1 MPKKIKNPL
10 KSLFQS
16 DKFKA
21 LKAEYGYLAF
31 CFAVPA
37 AIMLLIYLA
46 MGHHPIADGSVLVLD
61 LNAQYVYFYEALR
74 DFVWGDGSLLYS
86 FSRSLGGEFV
96 GIYAYYVASPLSYIV
111 AIFPKSMMLEALLTI
126 MVVKT
131 GLCGLSF
138 GFYLH
143 KHSTKINKFAVII
156 FSAMYALSAYAV
168 VYQNNIMWIDALFW
182 LPILT
187 YGIERLI
194 KRGRFKMFVIS
205 LAVMMISHYYI
216 GYMLC
221 WYVLFCFF
229 FTYFKDSDRTLI
241 NPLGEKKH
249 FIKSLLRIGIFS
261 LVAIGIAAFMI
272 GGAYYSLQFGKNT
285 FTDPDWAIEAR
296 FDFLDLLP
304 KFLPGAYDTVMHEGL
319 PLLYCGVL
327 TLFMMPIYFMAK
339 KVSSR
344 EKVFYASFILLYIL
358 LMMINPT
365 DLIMHGFQ
373 APNCLN
379 YRYSFIVSF
388 LMLYIA
394 YKGFCELR
402 EHSPK
407 VILGTGAALIF
418 TIFILQ
424 KFEYPNFMLQDG
436 EYFEYG
442 YVLHKLPLF
451 QVILLSILVI
461 FVIGAVL
468 CYYVKAKRTQ
478 LVSAVLL
485 GAVCLELF
493 GNGMVLI
500 ASLGCDVGYSSYSSY
515 VYYFKNLRPIV
526 DTVKESD
533 KGFYRME
540 KTTHRCTN
548 DNMALGIKGL
558 SNSTSTLNAKV
569 IAMLGYLGYY
579 SDSHW
584 TQYIGG
590 TILADSLFGIKYVVS
605 NTENEYNKESIALNE
620 LMDKYYTLYA
630 EDEYYYAYQNPYA
643 LSIAYGVDS
652 AIKDLEFYN
661 KFDYTTTSGGGVKNP
676 FEVQNLLLNKMFGVM
691 ETPIC
696 YFDPI
701 EINRT
706 ENISRPVGSV
716 GGGMEYSISADPEDP
731 VDFTFAVKKTGPL
744 YMYIPSGYERN
755 FTVYMNDEHYT
766 DSGDY
771 NRIIYLGYYTAG
783 QEVTVTLK
791 LDEGNLYFF
800 KNTDY
805 FYTLD
810 VEAFADAVSKLAETN
825 YIIDESSS
833 DSHIIGTISTNKED
847 QMILTTIPYDAGWIV
862 KVDGKVVET
871 YATLGETLM
880 AFDIDSSGNH
890 TVEMTY
896 MPKIYVVSGI
906 ISVVSIAAFVGF
918 SVFEYKRRKKK
929 SAQNNTLSPKGDE

>member
-16 DKFKA
+16 DKFRA
-21 LKAEYGYLAF
+21 LKAEYGYLAL

-143 KHSTKINKFAVII
+143 KHSSKINKFTVII

-194 KRGRFKMFVIS
+194 KRGRFKLFVIS
-205 LAVMMISHYYI
+205 LAAMMMSHYYI

-261 LVAIGIAAFMI
+261 ALAIGIAAFMI
-272 GGAYYSLQFGKNT
+272 GGAYYSLQFGKTT
-285 FTDPDWAIEAR
+285 FTEPDWAIEAR

-339 KVSSR
+339 KVTSR

-379 YRYSFIVSF
+379 YRYSFIISF

-424 KFEYPNFMLQDG
+424 KFEYPNFTLQDG

-468 CYYVKAKRTQ
+468 CYYIKAKKTQ

-493 GNGMVLI
+493 GNGIVLI

-515 VYYFKNLRPIV
+515 VDYFKNLRPIV

-558 SNSTSTLNAKV
+558 SNSTSTLNSKV

-579 SDSHW
+579 ADSHW
-584 TQYIGG
+584 TQYVGG

-605 NTENEYNKESIALNE
+605 NTENEYNKESLALNE

-661 KFDYTTTSGGGVKNP
+661 EFDYTTTSGGVKNP
-676 FEVQNLLLNKMFGVM
+676 FEVQNLLLNKMFGVTEM
-691 ETPIC
+691 PIY

-701 EINRT
+701 EINRS
-706 ENISRPVGSV
+706 ENISSPVGSV
-716 GGGMEYSISADPEDP
+716 GGGMEYSISADPENP

-755 FTVYMNDEHYT
+755 FTVYMNGEHYV

-783 QEVTVTLK
+783 QEVTVSLK

-800 KNTDY
+800 KNTNY

-810 VEAFADAVSKLAETN
+810 VEAFADAISKLAETN

-833 DSHIIGTISTNKED
+833 DSHITGTISTSKED

-862 KVDGKVVET
+862 KVDGKTVET

-880 AFDIDSSGNH
+880 AFDIDLSGNH
-890 TVEMTY
+890 TLEMTY
-896 MPKIYVVSGI
+896 MPKIYVISGI
-906 ISVVSIAAFVGF
+906 ISVISLAAFVGF

-929 SAQNNTLSPKGDE
+929 SAQNNTLSTKGDE

>member
-16 DKFKA
+16 DKFRA
-21 LKAEYGYLAF
+21 LKAEYGYLAL

-143 KHSTKINKFAVII
+143 KHSSKINKFTVII

-194 KRGRFKMFVIS
+194 KRGRFKLFVIS
-205 LAVMMISHYYI
+205 LAAMMMSHYYI

-261 LVAIGIAAFMI
+261 ALAIGIAAFMI
-272 GGAYYSLQFGKNT
+272 GGAYYSLQFGKTT
-285 FTDPDWAIEAR
+285 FTEPDWAIEAR

-339 KVSSR
+339 KVTSR

-379 YRYSFIVSF
+379 YRYSFIISF

-424 KFEYPNFMLQDG
+424 KFEYPNFTLQDG

-468 CYYVKAKRTQ
+468 CYYIKAKKTQ

-493 GNGMVLI
+493 GNGIVLI

-515 VYYFKNLRPIV
+515 VDYFKNLRPIV

-558 SNSTSTLNAKV
+558 SNSTSTLNSKV

-579 SDSHW
+579 ADSHW
-584 TQYIGG
+584 TQYVGG

-605 NTENEYNKESIALNE
+605 NTENEYNKESLALNE

-661 KFDYTTTSGGGVKNP
+661 EFDYTTTSGGVKNP
-676 FEVQNLLLNKMFGVM
+676 FEVQNLLLNKMFGVTEM
-691 ETPIC
+691 PIY

-701 EINRT
+701 EINRS
-706 ENISRPVGSV
+706 ENISSPVGSV

-755 FTVYMNDEHYT
+755 FTVYMNGEHYV

-783 QEVTVTLK
+783 QEVTVSLK

-800 KNTDY
+800 KNTNY

-810 VEAFADAVSKLAETN
+810 VEAFADAISKLAETN

-833 DSHIIGTISTNKED
+833 DSHITGTISTSKED

-862 KVDGKVVET
+862 KVDGKTVET

-880 AFDIDSSGNH
+880 AFDIDLSGNH
-890 TVEMTY
+890 TLEMTY
-896 MPKIYVVSGI
+896 MPKIYVISGI
-906 ISVVSIAAFVGF
+906 ISVISLAAFVGF

-929 SAQNNTLSPKGDE
+929 SAQNNTLSTKGDE